1 MAASSSDPA
10 STAQLKLV
18 INVVG
23 LDGNEQD
30 IIMPA
35 HVDWF
40 NGKDL
45 MKEVAARWGIP
56 YGSICLTVIGSDV
69 IVNPKLTFRELG
81 IEDGTVVQLIRQ
93 ITGPGSEE
101 KRLED
106 WERECCICGDRMS
119 QHVWAIIPSCRGC
132 YIRHKERVDRFKREQ
147 QH

>member
-1 MAASSSDPA
+1 MAASSSDSA

-18 INVVG
+18 INVVD
-23 LDGNEQD
+23 LDGNEED
-30 IIMPA
+30 ISMPA

-56 YGSICLTVIGSDV
+56 YGSIRLIVLGSGV
-69 IVNPKLTFRELG
+69 IVDPKLTFRELG

-93 ITGPGSEE
+93 STEE

-106 WERECCICGDRMS
+106 WERECCICGTRMS
-119 QHVWAIIPSCRGC
+119 KHVWAIIPSCRGC
-132 YIRHKERVDRFKREQ
+132 YIRHKDRVDQFKREQ